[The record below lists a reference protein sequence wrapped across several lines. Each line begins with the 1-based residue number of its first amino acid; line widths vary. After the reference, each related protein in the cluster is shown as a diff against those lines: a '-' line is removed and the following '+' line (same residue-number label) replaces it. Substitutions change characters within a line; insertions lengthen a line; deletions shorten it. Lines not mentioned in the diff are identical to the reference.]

1 MRQDSIR
8 CGVLKLAG
16 LTPWLP
22 RVRFFTAQTLEAL
35 IASQDLEIL
44 EAKRLDEI
52 GDPWIVARKP

>member
-1 MRQDSIR
+1 
-8 CGVLKLAG
+8 
-16 LTPWLP
+16 LP

-44 EAKRLDEI
+44 EANLLDEI